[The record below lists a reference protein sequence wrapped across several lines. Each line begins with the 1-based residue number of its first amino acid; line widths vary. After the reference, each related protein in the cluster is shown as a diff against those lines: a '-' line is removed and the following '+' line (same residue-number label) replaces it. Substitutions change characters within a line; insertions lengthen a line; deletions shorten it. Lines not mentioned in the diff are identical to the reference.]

1 VTGTVPS
8 STRRAG
14 RAPQSLA
21 LLGTALV
28 ALALLALALLP
39 TAAASQPVET
49 DSLETDSLGTDSA
62 AVEPFE
68 LTGTWRGAYVRGGAV
83 QRVSATVAVRQD
95 TPRVE
100 LYAPG
105 WAYFGRRGPHPVART
120 SDGRLAF
127 DSHYGR
133 AQVDVDSTYREL
145 VGTAGDH
152 EPSIR
157 LHLKKSPVPAPAA
170 PDTQNIRFES
180 GSATLAGTVVLPAG
194 AGPHPG
200 VVYVAG
206 RGCASRR
213 GGLRRLRWL
222 AQQGIAGLAYD
233 NRGSGRSSGDCKTT
247 TLQTESRD
255 VQAALRTLRR
265 RAEVDAERVGAW
277 ANSAGGWYVPH
288 AAARSE
294 TPPSFIAMQGGPA
307 TSVQGQQTDNAQEI
321 AGELGLAPSDSAAFL
336 RYVDLMFATD
346 RPDEAVFDEMQS
358 LLDHGERT
366 GWADAFLVRDP
377 AIGDVPATAAGL
389 DSLWVRRYAYD
400 PAEDLRRLRV
410 PVLAL
415 YGAEDGIVPAAE
427 NALLMR
433 RLLREN
439 DRARVAVI
447 PEAGHGFGNGS
458 VLRTLDTPRGR
469 LDTHYWKF
477 FRLAPDF
484 QALLL
489 DFLRSHARAEG
500 TSGDAA
506 SGSWAEEAE
515 AGHRDT

>member
-1 VTGTVPS
+1 VPKGQALFS
-8 STRRAG
+8 VALVG
-14 RAPQSLA
+14 LA
-21 LLGTALV
+21 LLV
-28 ALALLALALLP
+28 LALRP
-39 TAAASQPVET
+39 GVAASQPADAAQT
-49 DSLETDSLGTDSA
+49 DSVA
-62 AVEPFE
+62 AEPFE

-83 QRVSATVAVRQD
+83 QRVRAAVAVRRD

-105 WAYFGRRGPHPVART
+105 WAYFGRRGPNSIVPTR
-120 SDGRLAF
+120 DGRLAF

-133 AQVDVDSTYREL
+133 ARVDVDSTYREL

-157 LHLKKSPVPAPAA
+157 LHLKKSPMPAPAA

-233 NRGSGRSSGDCKTT
+233 NRGSGQSSGDCKTT
-247 TLQTESRD
+247 TLQTESQD

-265 RAEVDAERVGAW
+265 RAEVDAQRVGAW

-288 AAARSE
+288 AAVRAE
-294 TPPSFIAMQGGPA
+294 TPPAFIAMQGGPA
-307 TSVQGQQTDNAQEI
+307 TSVQGQQADNAQEI

-336 RYVDLMFATD
+336 RYVELMFATD
-346 RPDEAVFDEMQS
+346 RPNEAVFDEMQS

-389 DSLWVRRYAYD
+389 DSLWVRRYAYN
-400 PAEDLRRLRV
+400 PADDLRRLSV

-415 YGAEDGIVPAAE
+415 YGAVDGIVPADD
-427 NALLMR
+427 NAPLMR

-458 VLRTLDTPRGR
+458 TLRTLDTPRGR

-489 DFLRSHARAEG
+489 DFFRTHARVAG
-500 TSGDAA
+500 RA
-506 SGSWAEEAE
+506 SGAPPNTGGGASEAE
-515 AGHRDT
+515 RQSE

>member
-1 VTGTVPS
+1 
-8 STRRAG
+8 
-14 RAPQSLA
+14 
-21 LLGTALV
+21 
-28 ALALLALALLP
+28 
-39 TAAASQPVET
+39 
-49 DSLETDSLGTDSA
+49 
-62 AVEPFE
+62 
-68 LTGTWRGAYVRGGAV
+68 
-83 QRVSATVAVRQD
+83 
-95 TPRVE
+95 
-100 LYAPG
+100 
-105 WAYFGRRGPHPVART
+105 
-120 SDGRLAF
+120 
-127 DSHYGR
+127 
-133 AQVDVDSTYREL
+133 VDVDSTYREL

-358 LLDHGERT
+358 LLDHSEPDGRT
-366 GWADAFLVRDP
+366 RSWCGTRRSETCPQPPPAWTACGCGATPTTRPRTFAAFGFPFSPSTGPR
-377 AIGDVPATAAGL
+377 TASCRPPRMHCSCAACFAKTTGL
-389 DSLWVRRYAYD
+389 
-400 PAEDLRRLRV
+400 
-410 PVLAL
+410 
-415 YGAEDGIVPAAE
+415 
-427 NALLMR
+427 
-433 RLLREN
+433 
-439 DRARVAVI
+439 
-447 PEAGHGFGNGS
+447 
-458 VLRTLDTPRGR
+458 
-469 LDTHYWKF
+469 
-477 FRLAPDF
+477 
-484 QALLL
+484 
-489 DFLRSHARAEG
+489 
-500 TSGDAA
+500 A
-506 SGSWAEEAE
+506 S
-515 AGHRDT
+515 R